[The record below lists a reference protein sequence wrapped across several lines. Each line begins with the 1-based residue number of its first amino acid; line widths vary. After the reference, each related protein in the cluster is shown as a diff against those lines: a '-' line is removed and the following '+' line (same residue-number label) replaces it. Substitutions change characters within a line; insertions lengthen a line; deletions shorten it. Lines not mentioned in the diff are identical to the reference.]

1 MQNNK
6 VEIFNM
12 TLQDLD
18 LIANSLESDFDNFWN
33 YNVFKSEL
41 ENGNSKYLVA
51 KIDNQIVGFAGL
63 IPVVDEA
70 DVSNIVVHKN
80 FRNQKIGS
88 ALLEALLNLAFSL
101 NLKIIN
107 LEVRE
112 SNVPAIKL
120 YEKFG
125 FEVCGLRKKYYNNC
139 ENAILMKKRNKMPIL
154 NLIFP
159 II

>member
-1 MQNNK
+1 MKNNIAIHEMK
-6 VEIFNM
+6 I
-12 TLQDLD
+12 QDLD
-18 LIANSLESDFDNFWN
+18 LIAEILETNFDNFWN

-51 KIDNQIVGFAGL
+51 KINSQIVGFAGI
-63 IPVVDEA
+63 IPIVDECEI
-70 DVSNIVVHKN
+70 SNIVVHKD

-88 ALLEALLNLAFSL
+88 CLLQKLIDLTVSL

-112 SNVPAIKL
+112 SNIFAIKL

-125 FEVCGLRKKYYNNC
+125 FEVCGLRKKYYDNI
-139 ENAILMKKRNKMPIL
+139 ENAILMQKKL
-154 NLIFP
+154 
-159 II
+159 